1 MSDDPIDYRRFY
13 QEAMREI
20 MRKALSEV
28 AQNGLPD
35 DHFFH
40 ITFRT
45 DHPGV
50 EMSKVLRLQYPEE
63 MSIVLQHVFHDLEV
77 DESCFSV
84 SLSFNRVQ
92 QRLTVPL
99 ESVTAFQDPPAKVGL
114 VLVEPDELEEPVG
127 PRDAAETDR
136 ESGREETGEAASGDA
151 TQSPDADAGED
162 GNVIAFD
169 NFRKN

>member
-1 MSDDPIDYRRFY
+1 MSDDPIDYKRFY

-28 AQNGLPD
+28 AKNGLPD
-35 DHFFH
+35 NHFFH

-50 EMSKVLRLQYPEE
+50 AMSKLLRMQYPEE
-63 MSIVLQHVFHDLEV
+63 MSIVLQHVFYDLEV

-84 SLSFNRVQ
+84 TLSFNRVQ

-114 VLVEPDELEEPVG
+114 VLVDLDEMDVSAG
-127 PRDAAETDR
+127 PQEAAE
-136 ESGREETGEAASGDA
+136 SIAGEAAAGDEA
-151 TQSPDADAGED
+151 EESNADAEAG
-162 GNVIAFD
+162 GNVITFD
-169 NFRKN
+169 SFRKN

>member
-20 MRKALSEV
+20 MRKALAEV
-28 AQNGLPD
+28 AENGLPAN
-35 DHFFH
+35 HFFH

-50 EMSKVLRLQYPEE
+50 EMPKLLRLQYPGE
-63 MSIVLQHVFHDLEV
+63 MSIILQNVFYDLEV
-77 DESCFSV
+77 DDRSFSV
-84 SLSFNRVQ
+84 TLSFNRVQ

-99 ESVTAFQDPPAKVGL
+99 ESITAFQDPPAKVGL
-114 VLVEPDELEEPVG
+114 ALVDPDELDEPSGSPEV
-127 PRDAAETDR
+127 AAADR
-136 ESGREETGEAASGDA
+136 ENEKGQAGDDTAGEAAQADDVDA
-151 TQSPDADAGED
+151 EGD